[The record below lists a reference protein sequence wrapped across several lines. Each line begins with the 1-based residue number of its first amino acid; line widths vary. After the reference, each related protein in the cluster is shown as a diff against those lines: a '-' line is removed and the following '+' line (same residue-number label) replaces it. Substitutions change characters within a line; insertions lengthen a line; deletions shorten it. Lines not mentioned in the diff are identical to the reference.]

1 MSSREV
7 GRAGLC
13 FTWFYEHR
21 HGAGERGGRARGVA
35 ALLQEQRRR
44 SQDEYYLDDWRA
56 GLALAISAR
65 TSRVLPSRSSW
76 GMLVSSWS
84 SAHRQLLSWSERPS
98 AAPSSTRRWGRAWM
112 SGLECSRS
120 TPRLSK
126 RKLGYHRRTSEAAT
140 TAAISTTATTVRSA
154 LTASHTS
161 PRARPRQR
169 QVRAR
174 DGGGGGGS
182 STQERRGRAERV
194 FEYRPEGPVGCRSSR
209 PLGRVPYRTEGFA
222 RGSIWNRSER
232 AAGATPTGPEGT
244 IRTNLP

>member
-120 TPRLSK
+120 TLRVSK
-126 RKLGYHRRTSEAAT
+126 RTLVYHCRTSEAAT
-140 TAAISTTATTVRSA
+140 DHRRHQYHRHHRSVCA
-154 LTASHTS
+154 HRLAHVPTRAPSPTSGTS
-161 PRARPRQR
+161 PR
-169 QVRAR
+169 
-174 DGGGGGGS
+174 
-182 STQERRGRAERV
+182 RRGRWRQ
-194 FEYRPEGPVGCRSSR
+194 
-209 PLGRVPYRTEGFA
+209 
-222 RGSIWNRSER
+222 
-232 AAGATPTGPEGT
+232 
-244 IRTNLP
+244 